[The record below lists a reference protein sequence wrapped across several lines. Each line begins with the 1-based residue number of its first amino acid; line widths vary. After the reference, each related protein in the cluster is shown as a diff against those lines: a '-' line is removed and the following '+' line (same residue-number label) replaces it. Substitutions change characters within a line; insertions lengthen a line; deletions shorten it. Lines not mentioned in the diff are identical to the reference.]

1 VLPWTRVTA
10 DNRDGLVGRIP
21 RRPLATPQ
29 PFCLDCA
36 LQLAAQVTISFNLIQ
51 LNEKIDMQ
59 IDLNIQIGQ
68 NMQIHGPRADEF
80 ISCVEDE
87 GIELTD

>member
-1 VLPWTRVTA
+1 MLPWTRVTA

-36 LQLAAQVTISFNLIQ
+36 LQLAAQVTISFIFISI
-51 LNEKIDMQ
+51 EFAYSKSAKICKCH
-59 IDLNIQIGQ
+59 GQ
-68 NMQIHGPRADEF
+68 RLDEF
-80 ISCVEDE
+80 ISFVSKMEE
-87 GIELTD
+87 QN